1 MNLRSSI
8 LLLQTS
14 ILAILFTLAMVAGY
28 TLSLPDASGGATA
41 GAENVSGQAATPPPL
56 APGKIVWRKNG
67 CAACHNKNM
76 KDNATG
82 PALGGVEARWA
93 AYPREDLY
101 AWIRNSQLLASSGHP
116 LAVKVSEKYPG
127 TMSNFPDLSDG
138 EIEDLLSY
146 IKEEYEGRP

>member
-1 MNLRSSI
+1 
-8 LLLQTS
+8 
-14 ILAILFTLAMVAGY
+14 
-28 TLSLPDASGGATA
+28 
-41 GAENVSGQAATPPPL
+41 
-56 APGKIVWRKNG
+56 
-67 CAACHNKNM
+67 M

-93 AYPREDLY
+93 DYPREDLY

>member
-1 MNLRSSI
+1 MNMRSSI

-28 TLSLPDASGGATA
+28 TLSLHDTSGGATA
-41 GAENVSGQAATPPPL
+41 GAMEVSGQATTPPS
-56 APGKIVWRKNG
+56 PGKMVWRKNL

-101 AWIRNSQLLASSGHP
+101 DWIRNSQLLVSKGHP
-116 LAVKVSEKYPG
+116 RAKEVSEKYPG
-127 TMSNFPDLSDG
+127 VMSNFPDLSDG

-146 IKEEYEGRP
+146 INEEYEGRP

>member
-28 TLSLPDASGGATA
+28 TLSLQDSVPGATA
-41 GAENVSGQAATPPPL
+41 GAGQISGQAATPPPL

-93 AYPREDLY
+93 DYPREDLY
-101 AWIRNSQLLASSGHP
+101 AWIRNSQLLVSTGHP
-116 LAVKVSEKYPG
+116 RAIEVSEKYPG
-127 TMSNFPDLSDG
+127 VMSNFPDLNDV

-146 IKEEYEGRP
+146 IKEASGERP